1 MVDPA
6 NPAKPVPA
14 TQAADDKT
22 VSPSEFLQTYS
33 LYRKAT
39 ARNKWHFPGKLQWF
53 CEPCKT
59 ETTWTLRS
67 NSGGTL
73 GYGLV
78 WGSYNCGL
86 CEKNWLTFYVY
97 SGDEEVYKVGQH
109 PEPSIAI
116 PRRLEKGLKDS
127 AQHYKRALICF
138 NQGYGIAAVA
148 YFRRVVE
155 ERTNELIDV
164 VAQLAEA
171 NGSSG
176 EEIKKI
182 LAAKSERT
190 YDKRLEVASQ
200 VIPQSLRPGGVNP
213 LGRLHDLLSDALH
226 GKSEEGSL
234 KTAEEM
240 RFIIE
245 HVFSNLKEYTD
256 AQRTYAKK
264 VQNAGKG

>member
-1 MVDPA
+1 MVEPA

-14 TQAADDKT
+14 TQAAQEESI
-22 VSPSEFLQTYS
+22 SPSEFLQTYS
-33 LYRKAT
+33 LYRRVT
-39 ARNKWHFPGKLQWF
+39 FGRGWYFPGKLQWV
-53 CEPCKT
+53 CNLCDR
-59 ETTWTLRS
+59 ETTWTLK
-67 NSGGTL
+67 SGSGSP
-73 GYGLV
+73 YGLL
-78 WGSYNCGL
+78 WGHYICGL
-86 CEKNWLTFYVY
+86 CEKEWLTFYLY
-97 SGDEEVYKVGQH
+97 NDTGEKELYKVGQY
-109 PEPSIAI
+109 PEPSITI
-116 PRRLEKGLKDS
+116 PKRLEKGLKDS

-155 ERTNELIDV
+155 ERTAELIDV
-164 VAQLAEA
+164 VADLAKA

-176 EEIKKI
+176 EEAEKI

-213 LGRLHDLLSDALH
+213 LGRLHNLLSDALH
-226 GKSEEGSL
+226 GQSEEGSL

-245 HVFSNLKEYTD
+245 HVFSNLKEYID